1 MDKWNEIK
9 FSDLFSYIPNNTFS
23 RADLNYELGEYKNVH
38 YGDVLIRFGPI
49 LDAGSEALPYITGYD
64 NCKKESLLM
73 DGDVIIADTAEDETV
88 GKATEIINI
97 GYQKIVSGLHTIAC
111 RPVIKMA
118 PTYLGFYINT
128 ENYHKQLFALMQGV
142 KVLSISKSNIEG
154 TTIRYPNLCEQT
166 KICSLLTL
174 LESRLGK
181 QRELIE
187 HLKKYKRGFISHIF
201 SSNSSWTEHTISEIG
216 IVVTGNTPPTN
227 NAENYIG
234 DKLFCA
240 PGDLGQCKYISK
252 TEKQISE
259 AALNKSRKIPKGSV
273 LVTCIGS
280 TIGKLGIANEEMLT
294 NQQINSII
302 VHGTY
307 CNEFVY
313 YALEYNFPRFLSH
326 VGKQAVP
333 ILSKGQFEEL
343 SLLLPSIEEQ
353 RKFAAMASLLDAR
366 IEQSVAFL
374 NCLSNYK
381 RGILQQLLI

>member
-1 MDKWNEIK
+1 MSGYYLLMN
-9 FSDLFSYIPNNTFS
+9 
-23 RADLNYELGEYKNVH
+23 GEYAYNKSYSVGFDFGSIKRLDRYPMGALSTLYICFALKKYNSDFIKTYFDSLKWYKEIYMISAEGARNHGLLNVPTDDFFDTYH
-38 YGDVLIRFGPI
+38 YL
-49 LDAGSEALPYITGYD
+49 
-64 NCKKESLLM
+64 
-73 DGDVIIADTAEDETV
+73 
-88 GKATEIINI
+88 
-97 GYQKIVSGLHTIAC
+97 
-111 RPVIKMA
+111 
-118 PTYLGFYINT
+118 T
-128 ENYHKQLFALMQGV
+128 ENEV
-142 KVLSISKSNIEG
+142 
-154 TTIRYPNLCEQT
+154 EQT
-166 KICSLLTL
+166 KIATL
-174 LESRLGK
+174 M
-181 QRELIE
+181 ELIE
-187 HLKKYKRGFISHIF
+187 QRIQKQQALVDNLKKYKRGFISHIF

-280 TIGKLGIANEEMLT
+280 TIGKLGIANEELLT